1 MDVRE
6 KLVEI
11 LKQAPFE
18 GKVLDEW
25 WWEEKIKRIADHLIS
40 NGVTVQDGKPLDA
53 FLHPVDTYKG
63 LKAKYLVFKADMEE
77 RVGNCFVLRPDKD
90 PAAVEAIRA
99 YASATDNETL
109 AEDIY
114 NWVGKSEPVQ
124 EWVSAKDRL
133 PEIPEGWAE
142 TPEPVLYMMK
152 NTKTIYAGYYGE
164 GGVWKDKYF
173 RQYADSRNGVDVDDV
188 LCWMYQHDLP
198 QPPKGE

>member
-6 KLVEI
+6 KLVE
-11 LKQAPFE
+11 LLSEKCMETCKQRK
-18 GKVLDEW
+18 GCVCSV
-25 WWEEKIKRIADHLIS
+25 EECKRSKEKCCGFYADHLIA
-40 NGVTVQDGKPLDA
+40 NGVTVQEWIL
-53 FLHPVDTYKG
+53 VDDMLPKIPKG
-63 LKAKYLVFKADMEE
+63 
-77 RVGNCFVLRPDKD
+77 
-90 PAAVEAIRA
+90 
-99 YASATDNETL
+99 
-109 AEDIY
+109 
-114 NWVGKSEPVQ
+114 WV
-124 EWVSAKDRL
+124 
-133 PEIPEGWAE
+133 E

>member
-6 KLVEI
+6 KLI
-11 LKQAPFE
+11 KQA
-18 GKVLDEW
+18 
-25 WWEEKIKRIADHLIS
+25 IS
-40 NGVTVQDGKPLDA
+40 HFSYGVSHDIFSEPVTTYAKLAIEALKKENGVTVQ
-53 FLHPVDTYKG
+53 
-63 LKAKYLVFKADMEE
+63 
-77 RVGNCFVLRPDKD
+77 
-90 PAAVEAIRA
+90 
-99 YASATDNETL
+99 
-109 AEDIY
+109 
-114 NWVGKSEPVQ
+114 
-124 EWVSAKDRL
+124 EWISVKDRL

-173 RQYADSRNGVDVDDV
+173 RQYADSRNGVDVDVV